1 MKVDGG
7 VSVDSSL
14 DGLGERA
21 RKQEEQGYD
30 GLWVPE
36 TTHDAFTMLPLM
48 AEATDQIELGTSIVV
63 GFARNPMSLAYS
75 ANDIQL
81 MSRGRFILGLG
92 SQIKPHI
99 TRRFSMEWSRPA
111 ARMREMVLATKAI
124 WNSWNTGDKL
134 DFRGDFYQHTLMNP
148 LFHPGENPWG
158 APRIAI
164 AGVGELMTEVAGE
177 VADVFL
183 GHGIATEKYY
193 REVTIPALTRGAERA
208 GRSIDDIAISG
219 TPFIV
224 TGSSEEEMAVAIKG
238 TRQQIA
244 FYGSTPA
251 YRCVLE
257 CHGWG
262 ELQTE
267 LNQMSKEGR
276 WEEMGGL
283 IDDEILNAFAV
294 VAEIDDLAAA
304 VLDRFDDVFH
314 RISFFAAYQ
323 FDPTRWLKVMKDL
336 KAQS

>member
-7 VSVDSSL
+7 VGVDSSL
-14 DGLGERA
+14 DGMGERA
-21 RKQEEQGYD
+21 RTQEEQGYD

-48 AEATDQIELGTSIVV
+48 AQATERVELGTSIVV

-75 ANDIQL
+75 ANDIQIL
-81 MSRGRFILGLG
+81 SEGRFILGLG

-99 TRRFSMEWSRPA
+99 TRRFSMEWSKPA

-124 WNSWNTGDKL
+124 WNSWNTGEKL

-148 LFHPGENPWG
+148 LFDPGENPWG
-158 APRIAI
+158 PPRIAI

-183 GHGIATEKYY
+183 GHGFATEKYM
-193 REVTIPALTRGAERA
+193 REITIPALTRGAERA

-224 TGSSEEEMAVAIKG
+224 TGNTEEELAAAAKG

-251 YRCVLE
+251 YRPVLE

-262 ELQTE
+262 DLQTE
-267 LNQMSKEGR
+267 LNAMSKKGL
-276 WEEMGGL
+276 WEEMGDL
-283 IDDEILNAFAV
+283 IDDEILGAFAV
-294 VAEIDDLAAA
+294 VAEIDSLASEI
-304 VLDRFDDVFH
+304 VGRFDDIID
-314 RISFFAAYQ
+314 RISFYAAYQ
-323 FDPTRWLKVMKDL
+323 FDPTRWLAVMEDL
-336 KAQS
+336 KSQS